1 MAALLYRS
9 PQLSFIIPPVLADL
23 KERSCNYA
31 WSGLQPDPE
40 ELCDFTDLYGS
51 LRLLLSFQV
60 HRFSVILLDHNTE
73 ENKNINIAIRLYTM
87 TVLCSN
93 LYSFMLLTL
102 TKFWFKVIAVKLLVT
117 YFLLQSHLHLSVKM
131 KLVGHL
137 GDDWC
142 SCVEEFL
149 HTFSLAN
156 AGVRALS
163 PWHA

>member
-9 PQLSFIIPPVLADL
+9 PQLSFIIPPVLVDM

-60 HRFSVILLDHNTE
+60 HRFSVMLLDHDTE
-73 ENKNINIAIRLYTM
+73 EKKYINIAVRLYMM

-102 TKFWFKVIAVKLLVT
+102 TEFWFKVIAVKLLVT
-117 YFLLQSHLHLSVKM
+117 YFLLQSHLSVKM

-142 SCVEEFL
+142 SRVEEFL

-163 PWHA
+163 SWYA